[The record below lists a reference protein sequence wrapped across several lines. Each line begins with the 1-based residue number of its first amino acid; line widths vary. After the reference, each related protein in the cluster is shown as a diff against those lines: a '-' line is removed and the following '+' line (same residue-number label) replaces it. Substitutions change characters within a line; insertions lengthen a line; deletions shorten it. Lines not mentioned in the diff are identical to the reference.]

1 MSNPTHTQVLTTA
14 GSEPR
19 KIRQPRM
26 SFGKWARQLG
36 WKHAVGLVVCLYA
49 IFPILYITSTAL
61 SKGGTVTSGVLFS
74 EFYFGNFTALFDP
87 ANQHDRPFTQWVINT
102 IAIASI
108 NAFCSVFI
116 SALAAYAFSRMRFAG
131 RRGGLMTLILVQ
143 MFPSILGLVAIYGI
157 LSEVTKYFPP
167 LGLGSLGG
175 LIMIYLGGSLGG
187 GTYLMYG
194 FFNTVPKELD
204 EAAKIDGAT
213 HTQIYFGII
222 LRLVAPV
229 LAVQALLSFIGTASD
244 YILPSIVFNK
254 PEQYTLAVGLQF
266 FIDQPY
272 SQNWAMFCAG
282 ALITATPVVA
292 LFLFLQRFITS
303 GLTGGA
309 VKG

>member
-194 FFNTVPKELD
+194 FFNTAQPTPRFTSALSCVWWHQCSRFRRCFPSSEPP
-204 EAAKIDGAT
+204 AT
-213 HTQIYFGII
+213 TFC
-222 LRLVAPV
+222 LPSCSTSLSSTLWRLVCSSSLTSHTPRTGQCSVPV
-229 LAVQALLSFIGTASD
+229 H
-244 YILPSIVFNK
+244 
-254 PEQYTLAVGLQF
+254 
-266 FIDQPY
+266 
-272 SQNWAMFCAG
+272 
-282 ALITATPVVA
+282 
-292 LFLFLQRFITS
+292 
-303 GLTGGA
+303 
-309 VKG
+309 